1 MMNDKIIEEAEYA
14 EIIVTLLNEPYAIND
29 FIKLVFISF
38 CIKHETKVHLKHYQ
52 NRKIDISKIFIE
64 NIKLKLMSHY
74 NELNIIFEVI
84 DKLITCDFIELKE
97 NNIIKINKPL
107 NCDTQNSVLTK
118 FNEMRINPVL
128 EINKLDTNEFMEG
141 VLRYV

>member
-1 MMNDKIIEEAEYA
+1 
-14 EIIVTLLNEPYAIND
+14 
-29 FIKLVFISF
+29 
-38 CIKHETKVHLKHYQ
+38 
-52 NRKIDISKIFIE
+52 
-64 NIKLKLMSHY
+64 MSHY